1 MQVVETFTSL
11 QGEGIW
17 LGMPSWFVRL
27 AGCNLACDW
36 CDTPQARDAAAGTP
50 ATPAALVEQAQQAQT
65 PHVVVTGGEPTLVG
79 QELIALC
86 AGLRHAGKIVTV
98 ESNATQF
105 VDCNPQLM
113 SLSPKLT
120 AWNTDVLAAYVQRGY
135 CVQVKVVVGNE
146 VEAQVAAQRLG
157 ALAIPRERLFL
168 MPAAQTRDEHVRAAA
183 WLAPLCVTLHLRM
196 ALRAQA
202 LLWDGARGR

>member
-1 MQVVETFTSL
+1 MRIVETFTSL

-17 LGMPSWFVRL
+17 LGVPSWFVRL
-27 AGCNLACDW
+27 AGCNLSCAW

-50 ATPAALVEQAQQAQT
+50 ATPAALVEQARQLQMT
-65 PHVVVTGGEPTLVG
+65 HVVVTGGEPTLAG
-79 QELIALC
+79 DELVALC

-98 ESNATQF
+98 ESNATRF

-113 SLSPKLT
+113 SLSPKLA
-120 AWNTDVLAAYVQRGY
+120 AWHDEVLAAYVQRGY
-135 CVQVKVVVGNE
+135 CVQVKVVVANAA
-146 VEAQVAAQRLG
+146 EAQAAARHLG

-168 MPAAQTRDEHVRAAA
+168 MPAAHTRDEHLRAAA
-183 WLAPLCVTLHLRM
+183 WLAPLCVTLDLRM

-202 LLWDGARGR
+202 LLWNGARGK